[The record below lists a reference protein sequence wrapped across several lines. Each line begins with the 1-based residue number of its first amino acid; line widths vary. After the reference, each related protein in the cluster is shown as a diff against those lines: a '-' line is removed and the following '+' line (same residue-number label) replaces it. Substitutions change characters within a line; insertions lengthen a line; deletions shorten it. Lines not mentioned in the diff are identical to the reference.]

1 MWRLCAIY
9 VAILGLTLLTMDNNS
24 VYGVL
29 QILPSFSEFEFS
41 IYILI
46 PRWPLMSNRSQ
57 RSKRQL

>member
-46 PRWPLMSNRSQ
+46 PR
-57 RSKRQL
+57 